1 MEFSSSENRCQ
12 ANVKLECGNLVTEA
26 GGDDANVLNTAKDDD
41 ENVKDNEDQIGNIV
55 HPV

>member
-1 MEFSSSENRCQ
+1 MSGQSKTF
-12 ANVKLECGNLVTEA
+12 KFGDLVTEA
-26 GGDDANVLNTAKDDD
+26 GGDDAKVLNTAKDDD